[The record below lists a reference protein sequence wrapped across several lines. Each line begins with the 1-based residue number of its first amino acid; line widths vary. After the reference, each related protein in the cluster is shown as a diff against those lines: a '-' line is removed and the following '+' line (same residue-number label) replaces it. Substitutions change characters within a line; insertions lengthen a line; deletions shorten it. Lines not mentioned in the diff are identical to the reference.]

1 MKFWLKDSFNVQK
14 IKTKLEELYKIN
26 SCDNRC
32 IYIFIFNLW
41 EIISSHIRNEYVLD
55 SLANNNA
62 NQTICVEV
70 SLFIHNEWNQT
81 WVIGLLS
88 TEANGIRLEVVPI
101 RNEATLKTI
110 IENHVGLGNTIYSD
124 S

>member
-1 MKFWLKDSFNVQK
+1 MKFWIKDSFNVQK

-41 EIISSHIRNEYVLD
+41 EIIASHIRNEYVLD

-62 NQTICVEV
+62 NQIICVEV